1 MHVHMHTFEPVHML
15 MTSRIFQVTYFTVY
29 APILTP
35 LAGVAWHASI
45 GFPKDT
51 SNYEVAMVI
60 SGCVVIMLYTAIWI
74 CLMWVTKAYICHG
87 SLLRCFPVKTAQM
100 CLWPG
105 AVLQIVWAWIMIK
118 AFPCQNCTEL
128 PMVGYCASD
137 SHPK

>member
-87 SLLRCFPVKTAQM
+87 LAMAGPMDTHKNQRIHVKVNGNMFNSADTH
-100 CLWPG
+100 
-105 AVLQIVWAWIMIK
+105 K
-118 AFPCQNCTEL
+118 
-128 PMVGYCASD
+128 
-137 SHPK
+137 